1 MNARELF
8 DSLNLLDEHE
18 RVEAKR
24 ASDVGKSL
32 LETVCAFANE
42 PGLGG
47 GWLLL
52 GAVRDEMALF
62 PAYAVEGLAQ
72 PDQVAADLASQ
83 CRSSFNVPV
92 RVEISTEELAGQ
104 AVIVAHVPEA
114 PPHDKPVF
122 FKSRGLPAGALR
134 RVGGTDQHCTEDD
147 LLLLYQ
153 GRDHES
159 FDAAIVP
166 ETTLAD
172 IAPEALADYRQA
184 RAATNPDATELHW
197 SDQELLQ
204 ALGCIRQA
212 PDRTGRPVP
221 RDAPWHPTVAGL
233 VLFGTPQALRRCM
246 PMTRVD
252 YIRVPG
258 REWAPEPGRRFDSI
272 ELRDSLLRLIR
283 RAQAAVLD
291 DLPVAF
297 SLPEGALQR
306 QDTPALP
313 LAVVREAIV
322 NALMH
327 RNYRSASPVQIIR
340 YSNRVE
346 VRNAGFSL
354 KAREHLG
361 EPGSLQRNPRI
372 AAVLYDTRFAET
384 KGSGIR
390 VMRDAMRQAGLTPP
404 LFESDRGQDLFVARY
419 AFHHFL
425 GPDDL
430 AWLAGFKALQL
441 SEDEAKA
448 LVFVKEFGAIDNA
461 AYRDLAGVDAL
472 AASQALRRLREAGL
486 LAQKGRGS
494 ATFYLP
500 QPGVLPDAVVAV
512 TGAPA
517 PDSSGEIAAEADG
530 LSSKLPGLSSKLGSL
545 SSKVPGLSSMVAGL
559 SSMAP
564 GLSSKLQTLAK
575 EAADGQ
581 QATAGPARNA
591 LLATVPG
598 ELAARIGALGLRSVP
613 ADVRAAV
620 LALCAL
626 RPWGVED
633 LATVLRRNPEYVRQ
647 NHLRP
652 LMREGLLVQTRP
664 DEPQHPQQAYR
675 TLAAPQPPAPADPTH

>member
-8 DSLNLLDEHE
+8 ESLNLLDEHE

-62 PAYAVEGLAQ
+62 PAYTVEGLAQ

-104 AVIVAHVPEA
+104 VVIVAHVPEA
-114 PPHDKPVF
+114 PAHDKPVF

-153 GRDHES
+153 GRQHES

-166 ETTLAD
+166 EATLAD
-172 IAPEALADYRQA
+172 ISPEALADYRQA
-184 RAATNPDATELHW
+184 RASANPDAAELRW
-197 SDQELLQ
+197 SDTELLQ
-204 ALGCIRQA
+204 ALGCIRQPPA
-212 PDRTGRPVP
+212 AGLAGAGSHASTTL
-221 RDAPWHPTVAGL
+221 PWQPTVAGL
-233 VLFGTPQALRRCM
+233 LLFGTPQALRRCM
-246 PMTRVD
+246 PMVRVD

-272 ELRDSLLRLIR
+272 ELRDPLLRLIR

-297 SLPEGALQR
+297 SLPEGELQR
-306 QDTPALP
+306 HDTPALP

-346 VRNAGFSL
+346 IRNAGFSL

-361 EPGSLQRNPRI
+361 EPGSQQRNPRI

-430 AWLAGFKALQL
+430 AWLAGFRQLHL
-441 SEDEAKA
+441 SEEEAKA

-461 AYRDLAGVDAL
+461 AYRDLAGADTL
-472 AASQALRRLREAGL
+472 AASQALRRLRDAGL
-486 LAQKGRGS
+486 LKQQGRGS
-494 ATFYLP
+494 ATFYVPL
-500 QPGVLPDAVVAV
+500 PGVLPAAAAPPQHPPDA
-512 TGAPA
+512 
-517 PDSSGEIAAEADG
+517 DSG
-530 LSSKLPGLSSKLGSL
+530 LSSK
-545 SSKVPGLSSMVAGL
+545 VAGL
-559 SSMAP
+559 SSKVA
-564 GLSSKLQTLAK
+564 GLSSKAAGLSSKAESLADGVAALPGGDT
-575 EAADGQ
+575 EAARD
-581 QATAGPARNA
+581 A
-591 LLATVPG
+591 LLAAVPG
-598 ELAARIGALGLRSVP
+598 ALAARIGALGRRTLP
-613 ADVRAAV
+613 ADVRAAL
-620 LALCAL
+620 LALCSLQAW
-626 RPWGVED
+626 RVEE
-633 LATVLRRNPEYVRQ
+633 LATVLRRHPEYVRQ

-652 LMREGLLVQTRP
+652 MMREGLLVQTHP
-664 DEPQHPQQAYR
+664 DEPKHPQQAYR
-675 TLAAPQPPAPADPTH
+675 SVAVAPTEPEQP